1 MAPGL
6 DLKFHQ
12 EIVDGIIDIVKDTST
27 SHAEAT
33 KNLSFCSLVSRTFLP
48 RTRWHMFRD
57 IALVNAE
64 KIKLYHEMCLAS
76 PIIPA
81 AARSVSL
88 QIGNVSAAEICPLAS
103 VLRLTANINTIQFHD
118 ISWDNLP
125 QEVLDVLC
133 SYPLTKILLSNV
145 VIPSI
150 PSFFSFFRRCTTRV
164 PVDLHISGML
174 RVGNTAEEQ
183 AVNVASNDKPV
194 AIRSLTLWCPDTARR
209 AIRAILLSPSSPFH
223 LRILAN
229 VVMVFTLTGKDGI
242 GSERDAILLRDLISS
257 SSSQELRTVRSSFDI
272 APPSFILR
280 FAPATRQVSF
290 TIATSPLEM
299 IPFRSSAVLR
309 WWIDS
314 LLRSECYGLEQLTIF
329 TTMLMGMWVMDD
341 EALDAWAHLDDELSS
356 SNYSKVK
363 AVHIGIE
370 HRVLFFNPAH
380 RANAADILT
389 KCLPRLAKKGVL
401 KLVCGELGLHGQAPF
416 EVQNWGT

>member
-1 MAPGL
+1 
-6 DLKFHQ
+6 
-12 EIVDGIIDIVKDTST
+12 
-27 SHAEAT
+27 
-33 KNLSFCSLVSRTFLP
+33 
-48 RTRWHMFRD
+48 
-57 IALVNAE
+57 
-64 KIKLYHEMCLAS
+64 MCLAS

-88 QIGNVSAAEICPLAS
+88 QIGIVSAVENCLLAS
-103 VLRLTANINTIQFHD
+103 VLRLTANINTIRFSD

-133 SYPLTKILLSNV
+133 SYPLTKILLNNV

-150 PSFFSFFRRCTTRV
+150 PSFSFFRRCTTRV
-164 PVDLHISGML
+164 LVDLHISGML
-174 RVGNTAEEQ
+174 RIGNTAEEQ

-194 AIRSLTLWCPDTARR
+194 AIRSLSLWCPGTARR

-272 APPSFILR
+272 RAPPSFILR
-280 FAPATRQVSF
+280 FPPATRQVSF
-290 TIATSPLEM
+290 TIATSPLQM

-329 TTMLMGMWVMDD
+329 TTMLLGMWVMDD

-370 HRVLFFNPAH
+370 HRVLFYNPAH

-401 KLVCGELGLHGQAPF
+401 KLVCGQLGLHGQAPF
-416 EVQNWGT
+416 EAQNRGTEY